1 MSRLIVA
8 SLSALATIGLAAC
21 SAPAS
26 PVPSTASTAS
36 GASSA
41 AGGTVTVI
49 THDSFALSDAVKA
62 SFKAD
67 TGYELKTVSQGD
79 GGALV
84 NQLILTKDAPLADA
98 VYGIDNT
105 FAGRAISNGVLE
117 PYASPKLPA
126 DAADLKADD
135 TNALTPTDFGDVC
148 VNADKSWFEAK
159 KLALPVTLDD
169 LAKPEYKDLLVV
181 ENPASSS
188 AGLAF
193 LAGTIGAKTQA
204 GYLDYWG
211 KLKDNGVKVD
221 QGWTDAYEGDFT
233 AGGKNG
239 TRPLVVSYASS
250 PAATLTKDKTASTT
264 VSLNE
269 TCFRQVEYAGVL
281 KGAKNPAGA
290 RAFIDWMLSD
300 QVQADIPGQ
309 MYMYPAVKSTKL
321 PAEWAKFAPLAAKPF
336 TVPAA
341 DISANRDAWI
351 KAWTAKVVG

>member
-8 SLSALATIGLAAC
+8 SLSALAAVGLAAC
-21 SAPAS
+21 SAPAAAPAS
-26 PVPSTASTAS
+26 PAATSSSA
-36 GASSA
+36 SA
-41 AGGTVTVI
+41 AGGVVTVV
-49 THDSFALSDAVKA
+49 THDSFALSDSVKA

-117 PYASPKLPA
+117 PYASAKLPA
-126 DAADLKADD
+126 DATDLKADD

-148 VNADKSWFEAK
+148 VNADKAWFEAK

-169 LAKPEYKDLLVV
+169 LTKPEYKNLLVV

-188 AGLAF
+188 TGLAF
-193 LAGTIGAKTQA
+193 LAGTIGAKTQS

-233 AGGKNG
+233 AGGKKG

-250 PAATLTKDKTASTT
+250 PAATLTQDKTASTT

-281 KGAKNPAGA
+281 KGAKNAAGA
-290 RAFIDWMLSD
+290 KAFIDWMLSD
-300 QVQADIPGQ
+300 KVQADIPGQ
-309 MYMYPAVKSTKL
+309 MYMYPAVKTTKL
-321 PAEWAKFAPLAAKPF
+321 PAEWATFAPLAAKPY

-341 DISANRDAWI
+341 DIAANRDAWI